1 MIGTDMW
8 NGWWIN
14 IGIST
19 SINDIDEASY
29 TALHTFKPTGQGMKG
44 EVKPEDDE
52 TTWAAFVVVVVVGG
66 IYKVLQQ
73 QLNKHTMTTGT
84 EDIKHDHRTGLT
96 PKVSVI
102 VGVSGCKHGVP

>member
-44 EVKPEDDE
+44 EVKPEADE
-52 TTWAAFVVVVVVGG
+52 TTWAAFVVVVGG
-66 IYKVLQQ
+66 GYTKCY
-73 QLNKHTMTTGT
+73 NN
-84 EDIKHDHRTGLT
+84 
-96 PKVSVI
+96 S
-102 VGVSGCKHGVP
+102 